1 MKQRISTTFKMILA
15 CVLTLALFCACTV
28 TVNFGGA
35 DAPAAPNR
43 EGMLLV
49 HFLDVGQG
57 DAIFIELPNGKT
69 MLVDAGENYHGQG
82 ILDYVQRIGYSRL
95 DYVVATHPHEDHIGS
110 LPYIV
115 RNFEVGSIYMPD
127 VTANTTT
134 FESLLKAIKNKNLR
148 IKNGRAGVRI
158 IGEDK
163 LTADIIAPDKPDES
177 DLNNSSIVMLLTFG
191 GVSFLL
197 TGDAETK
204 ELNAVRADM
213 HATVLKAGHHG
224 SKTST
229 TQTLLKK
236 IAPQVTVISCGKNNE
251 YGHPNAEV
259 LKMLKS
265 AGSTVYR
272 TDRDQTVVMKTDG
285 SSLTVSTGDPSIK
298 AAKQ

>member
-1 MKQRISTTFKMILA
+1 MILA
-15 CVLTLALFCACTV
+15 CVLALALFCACTV
-28 TVNFGGA
+28 TINLGGA
-35 DAPAAPNR
+35 DTSAAPNS
-43 EGMLLV
+43 ESKLIV

-57 DAIFIELPNGKT
+57 DSIFIELPNGKT

-82 ILDYVQRIGYSRL
+82 IIDYVQTIGYQKL

-110 LPYIV
+110 MPYIV
-115 RNFEVGSIYMPD
+115 RNFEIGSIYMPD
-127 VTANTTT
+127 VTANTAT
-134 FESLLKAIKNKNLR
+134 FESLLKAIKAKGLR
-148 IKNGRAGVRI
+148 VKNGRTGVHI
-158 IGEDK
+158 IKDGE

-177 DLNNSSIVMLLTFG
+177 NLNNSSIVLLLTFG
-191 GVSFLL
+191 NVSYLL

-204 ELNAVRADM
+204 ELNAIRADM

-236 IAPQVTVISCGKNNE
+236 ISPSVTVISCGKNND
-251 YGHPNAEV
+251 YGHPHAEV

-265 AGSTVYR
+265 VNSSVYR
-272 TDRDQTVVMKTDG
+272 TDRDQTVIVTTDG
-285 SSLTVSTGDPSIK
+285 SSLTVSTGNPSIK

>member
-1 MKQRISTTFKMILA
+1 MILA
-15 CVLTLALFCACTV
+15 CVLALALFCACTV
-28 TVNFGGA
+28 TINLGGA
-35 DAPAAPNR
+35 DTSAAPNS
-43 EGMLLV
+43 EGKLIV

-82 ILDYVQRIGYSRL
+82 IIDYVQTIGYHKL

-110 LPYIV
+110 MPYIV
-115 RNFEVGSIYMPD
+115 RNFEIGSIYMPD
-127 VTANTTT
+127 VTANTAT
-134 FESLLKAIKNKNLR
+134 FESLLKAIKAKGLR
-148 IKNGRAGVRI
+148 VKNGRTGVHI
-158 IGEDK
+158 IKDGE

-177 DLNNSSIVMLLTFG
+177 NLNNSSIVLLLTFG
-191 GVSFLL
+191 NVSYLL

-204 ELNAVRADM
+204 ELNAIRADM

-236 IAPQVTVISCGKNNE
+236 ISPSVTVISCGKNND
-251 YGHPNAEV
+251 YGHPHAEV

-265 AGSTVYR
+265 VNSSVYR
-272 TDRDQTVVMKTDG
+272 TDRDQTVIVATDG
-285 SSLTVSTGDPSIK
+285 SSLTVSTGNPSIK
-298 AAKQ
+298 AAK

>member
-1 MKQRISTTFKMILA
+1 MILA
-15 CVLTLALFCACTV
+15 CVLALALFCACTV
-28 TVNFGGA
+28 TINLGGA
-35 DAPAAPNR
+35 DTSAAPNS
-43 EGMLLV
+43 ESKLIV

-82 ILDYVQRIGYSRL
+82 IIDYVQTIGYHKL

-110 LPYIV
+110 MPYIV
-115 RNFEVGSIYMPD
+115 RNFEIGSIYMPD
-127 VTANTTT
+127 VTANTAT
-134 FESLLKAIKNKNLR
+134 FESLLKAIKAKGLR
-148 IKNGRAGVRI
+148 VKNGRTGVHI
-158 IGEDK
+158 IKDGE

-177 DLNNSSIVMLLTFG
+177 NLNNSSIVLLLTFG
-191 GVSFLL
+191 NVSYLL

-204 ELNAVRADM
+204 ELNAIRADM

-236 IAPQVTVISCGKNNE
+236 ISPSVTVISCGKNND
-251 YGHPNAEV
+251 YGHPHAEV

-265 AGSTVYR
+265 VNSSVYR
-272 TDRDQTVVMKTDG
+272 TDRDQTVIVATDG
-285 SSLTVSTGDPSIK
+285 SSLTVSTGNPSIK
-298 AAKQ
+298 AAK